1 MPAPISSPAPAPD
14 PARRHPAYRRHQ
26 ELLQCFL
33 RENRL
38 VFHEPFLLF
47 QAFVTRSYA
56 NETEAD
62 ALAMDNERL
71 EFLGDAVLAK
81 IVTERLFRAF
91 PSQREGVLT
100 RMRAD
105 LVSRRALCAYARDL
119 DLGRYLLLG
128 KSGEQGHMRQNPRVL
143 ANTFEAVLGA
153 IHMDQGDPAAERFL
167 ERWLAPAVQALAAQ
181 GVTPNPTVTLQE
193 RAQADWGVTPTYEC
207 IAAAG
212 PDHDPQ
218 FAVQVKIKG
227 RILGTGRSSSLK
239 GARGQAAK
247 HALAAIEQGTLTPHG
262 ERRTALPRLR

>member
-1 MPAPISSPAPAPD
+1 MPAPAPP
-14 PARRHPAYRRHQ
+14 PAPAPNPAQRHPAYPQHK
-26 ELLQCFL
+26 ELLQRFI

-38 VFHEPFLLF
+38 IFRDPFLLF

-56 NETEAD
+56 NEAEAD
-62 ALAMDNERL
+62 APAMDNERL

-81 IVTERLFRAF
+81 IVAERLFRAF
-91 PSQREGVLT
+91 PGHQEGALT
-100 RMRAD
+100 QMRAD
-105 LVSRRALCAYARDL
+105 LVSRQALAAYARDL

-128 KSGEQGHMRQNPRVL
+128 KSGEQGNMRQNPRVL

-153 IHMDQGDPAAERFL
+153 IQLDQGNLAAERFL
-167 ERWLAPAVQALAAQ
+167 QRWLTPAVQALAAQ
-181 GVTPNPTVTLQE
+181 GVTPNPTVTLQH

-218 FAVQVKIKG
+218 FAVQVKIKD
-227 RILGTGRSSSLK
+227 RVMGTGRSSSLK

-247 HALAAIEQGTLTPHG
+247 HALATIERASADDPW
-262 ERRTALPRLR
+262 RDVNRAV